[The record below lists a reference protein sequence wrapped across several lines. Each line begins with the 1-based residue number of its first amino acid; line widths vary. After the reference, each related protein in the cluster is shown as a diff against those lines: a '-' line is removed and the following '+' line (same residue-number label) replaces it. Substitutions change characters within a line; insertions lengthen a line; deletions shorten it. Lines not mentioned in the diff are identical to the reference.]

1 MKLKSEVF
9 DRVQRRLY
17 FWGESVMRIDVTA
30 AIISR
35 ENKLLICQRDS
46 KDELPDLWEFP
57 GGKLEPGE
65 TLEDC
70 IRREIE
76 EELCLQIEPLSVF
89 GTTGY
94 SYKDKRL
101 HFTFYNAVILGGQ
114 MTLKVHRDAR
124 WVTLKDLGSYEFM
137 PADVPIVRRLL
148 GLERAGA
155 GAGGSGVGWPET
167 PFEFEDVCFEV
178 GE

>member
-1 MKLKSEVF
+1 MK
-9 DRVQRRLY
+9 
-17 FWGESVMRIDVTA
+17 RIEVTA
-30 AIISR
+30 AIIRR

-76 EELCLQIEPLSVF
+76 EELCLKIEPLSVF

-94 SYKDKRL
+94 SYKDKLL
-101 HFTFYNAVILGGQ
+101 HFTFYNAVILGGE
-114 MTLKVHRDAR
+114 MTLEVHRDAR
-124 WVTLKDLGSYEFM
+124 WIDLKDLGNYEFM
-137 PADVPIVRRLL
+137 PADVPVVRQLMGLL
-148 GLERAGA
+148 RAVA
-155 GAGGSGVGWPET
+155 GVDGDDDDGDGDGGSWPEM
-167 PFEFEDVCFEV
+167 PFEFENVSIEV